1 MVELDVKITSGD
13 LYDFLLRHS
22 YNSVSGLLG
31 AVIGALGVIV
41 GISRQYWIYLILG
54 VVILLYL
61 PWTLYIKSKQQ
72 AVNNPVF
79 KEPLHYVLDENGITI
94 SQGDSST
101 CQKWEDCLK
110 AVSTGRSIIV
120 YTAKNNATIFPKS
133 CEKTPEQWIKALAK
147 LPATTFFVL
156 GGEPFLY
163 DGLSELINNLPKQ
176 HSILGLVTNAS
187 MPIELYK
194 KLNKDKDIKG
204 SKSVTEGEGENA
216 VTYTYIYIFLGT
228 PTNSTAST
236 DAQIFDEQAKQ
247 YEISCLYWIDTNLSD
262 SKIEKL
268 NTALNGR
275 AAEIKAETTALLS
288 IRTTVGKS
296 DAMLSFDST
305 SVVCNKKGGTASGT
319 ELTPYQIAQNCFK
332 NTTTI
337 ISK

>member
-1 MVELDVKITSGD
+1 MNKEPQGADNGIPAVLCLLFYRKKIIMKSEVCEKERINMVELDVKITSGD

-133 CEKTPEQWIKALAK
+133 QMQDKTTDVIEMIS
-147 LPATTFFVL
+147 T
-156 GGEPFLY
+156 
-163 DGLSELINNLPKQ
+163 
-176 HSILGLVTNAS
+176 H
-187 MPIELYK
+187 MP
-194 KLNKDKDIKG
+194 
-204 SKSVTEGEGENA
+204 
-216 VTYTYIYIFLGT
+216 
-228 PTNSTAST
+228 PT
-236 DAQIFDEQAKQ
+236 KV
-247 YEISCLYWIDTNLSD
+247 
-262 SKIEKL
+262 KI
-268 NTALNGR
+268 R
-275 AAEIKAETTALLS
+275 S
-288 IRTTVGKS
+288 
-296 DAMLSFDST
+296 
-305 SVVCNKKGGTASGT
+305 
-319 ELTPYQIAQNCFK
+319 
-332 NTTTI
+332 
-337 ISK
+337 